1 VVWYDAAILRYAKV
15 MGATRVPAATG
26 LPEQAYQLEHPSSE
40 VIWQR
45 AIEVFG
51 NEELAR
57 KWLQTP
63 LPILNEYTPEQ
74 CALSGDSAKQRE
86 VLVILG
92 RIDYGIFS

>member
-1 VVWYDAAILRYAKV
+1 

-51 NEELAR
+51 TGELAR
-57 KWLQTP
+57 KWMQTP
-63 LPILNEYTPEQ
+63 LPILQECTPEQ
-74 CALSGDSAKQRE
+74 YALSDDSAKQRE